1 MTIHLVGSGAQVDG
15 LDEVWDSFVSGARRR
30 SGGDTSRPIVVC
42 LLELPEDGGLSPEW
56 TAGYTEPILSRWP
69 EASIELVTLRPEDAF
84 LAHPTFA
91 APHPDPA
98 SPGQSPQDQ
107 TTPDQSTLDQPDTQQ
122 VDAAEPVPAP
132 RTRTLPDLS
141 RAAGLVVGGGWTP
154 GYLHC
159 LLPHRDEIAR
169 AVRRDLPYLGFSAGA
184 SIASRHALVGGQF
197 ADGIRVQQEFAA
209 EDLREL
215 TVVDG
220 LALVSALVQVHTD
233 EWSNEGIVISAIERN
248 LAGHAVAIDEGTALL
263 VEPASGRTTR
273 LGRGR
278 LRWFSKESHGV
289 LVHTEEPPR
298 ASDEG

>member
-1 MTIHLVGSGAQVDG
+1 MTIHLVGSGAQVEG
-15 LDEVWDSFVSGARRR
+15 LDGVWDSFVAEAKRR
-30 SGGDTSRPIVVC
+30 SGGDGARPIVVC

-56 TAGYTEPILSRWP
+56 TAGYTDPILARWP
-69 EASIELVTLRPEDAF
+69 EAPIELVTLRPTEAF
-84 LAHPTFA
+84 LAHPTFGSST
-91 APHPDPA
+91 P
-98 SPGQSPQDQ
+98 
-107 TTPDQSTLDQPDTQQ
+107 TPDDATPAQATPAQDATEPSSTP
-122 VDAAEPVPAP
+122 EPVTEPP
-132 RTRTLPDLS
+132 TPTLPDLS
-141 RAAGLVVGGGWTP
+141 QAAGLVVGGGWTP

-159 LLPHRDEIAR
+159 LLPHRDQIAR

-184 SIASRHALVGGQF
+184 SIAARHALVGGQF

-248 LAGHAVAIDEGTALL
+248 LAGHAVAIDEGTALV

-289 LVHTEEPPR
+289 LVHTEEPVR
-298 ASDEG
+298 TSDEG